1 LLSTFVFYTTSAGE
15 AQGGVYEVEAGW
27 VEDADDTAVSKS
39 SGSLINLPVSS
50 PTLELI
56 ICDIASN
63 DIDSLDSR
71 PRSACYVVVRTAKMA
86 DFATHYQHLN
96 NDELLQLST
105 EHVQLLPDA
114 RSALNED
121 IRRRG
126 LSRESVE
133 QSVAI
138 TEEPTESLA
147 PPVETSMNLSVLMFW
162 LWELWL
168 RSRTKQG
175 TPVNATIVSTR
186 RTEPGHKSGSRA
198 EIRYSYYFRGAHYSG
213 RAVRDFI
220 LNSAAAKSLVSNR
233 KNGQT
238 ISVLVDPEHPEHSY
252 YRTGFGWIEPLIIGL
267 FALGLWA
274 VLLLIVFGLIF
285 KF

>member
-1 LLSTFVFYTTSAGE
+1 M
-15 AQGGVYEVEAGW
+15 
-27 VEDADDTAVSKS
+27 SKS

-71 PRSACYVVVRTAKMA
+71 PRSAYYVVVRTAKMA

-96 NDELLQLST
+96 NDE
-105 EHVQLLPDA
+105 LPDA

-147 PPVETSMNLSVLMFW
+147 PPVETYMNLSVLMFW
-162 LWELWL
+162 LRELWL

-198 EIRYSYYFRGAHYSG
+198 EIRYSYYFRGEHYSG

>member
-1 LLSTFVFYTTSAGE
+1 
-15 AQGGVYEVEAGW
+15 
-27 VEDADDTAVSKS
+27 
-39 SGSLINLPVSS
+39 
-50 PTLELI
+50 
-56 ICDIASN
+56 
-63 DIDSLDSR
+63 
-71 PRSACYVVVRTAKMA
+71 MA

-105 EHVQLLPDA
+105 EHVRLLPDA

-147 PPVETSMNLSVLMFW
+147 PPVETYMNLSVLMFW
-162 LWELWL
+162 LRELWL
-168 RSRTKQG
+168 RSRT
-175 TPVNATIVSTR
+175 N
-186 RTEPGHKSGSRA
+186 
-198 EIRYSYYFRGAHYSG
+198 RYSYYFRGEHYSG

-238 ISVLVDPEHPEHSY
+238 ISVLVDPAHPEHSY